1 MKTILRFEEEDLRQL
16 VAEKVGVPLDSVV
29 AINTEECVG
38 YGMGETMQPVFYI
51 EVYRKEERKNGR
63 N

>member
-1 MKTILRFEEEDLRQL
+1 MKTIIRFDEDDLRQL
-16 VAEKVGVPLDSVV
+16 VAEKTGVPLADVI

-38 YGMGETMQPVFYI
+38 YGMGESRQPVFYI
-51 EVYRKEERKNGR
+51 EVEEKKNGR